1 MTKTERQDA
10 QALTHLQAAATT
22 RQRRP
27 FHVDPNDLRR
37 DRPALGDKT
46 YHMRIAGDGQ
56 WYHEGAPIRRV
67 AMVKLFASVLRRG
80 GDGSFWLVT
89 PAERGL
95 IEVED
100 APFVAVTVE
109 ATGDG
114 PRGHL
119 RFTTNIDQVVDAGPD
134 HPIRVVGGDGDQP
147 RPYLRV
153 GPGLDALIAR
163 SVFYELVDRAVPRAG
178 PHGPVL
184 GLWSGGAFFE
194 LGAPGL

>member
-10 QALTHLQAAATT
+10 QALTVLQAAATT
-22 RQRRP
+22 RRRL
-27 FHVDPNDLRR
+27 FHVDSNDLRR
-37 DRPALGDKT
+37 DRPAPSDKT

-56 WYHEGAPIRRV
+56 WYHEGAPIRRA

-100 APFVAVTVE
+100 APFVAVAVE
-109 ATGDG
+109 ATGDS
-114 PRGHL
+114 PRGPL
-119 RFTTNIDQVVDAGPD
+119 RFTTNIDQMVNAGPD
-134 HPIRVVGGDGDQP
+134 HPIRVIGGDGDQP

-153 GPGLDALIAR
+153 GLGLDALIAR
-163 SVFYELVDRAVPRAG
+163 SVFYELVDHAVTRRG

-184 GLWSGGAFFE
+184 GLWSGGVFFE
-194 LGAPGL
+194 LGAPAP

>member
-1 MTKTERQDA
+1 MIKAERQDA
-10 QALTHLQAAATT
+10 GALAHLEAAATT
-22 RQRRP
+22 RRRRP
-27 FHVDPNDLRR
+27 FRVDPNHLRR
-37 DRPALGDKT
+37 DQPAPGDKT
-46 YHMRIAGDGQ
+46 YHMRIASDGQ
-56 WYHEGAPIRRV
+56 WYHEGAPIRRP

-114 PRGHL
+114 PHSRL
-119 RFTTNIDQVVDAGPD
+119 RFTTNIDAVIDAGPA
-134 HPIRVVGGDGDQP
+134 HPIRVVGGDGDRP

-163 SVFYELVDRAVPRAG
+163 PVFYELVDRAVTRPG
-178 PHGPVL
+178 PHGPIL
-184 GLWSGGAFFE
+184 GLWSGGVFFD
-194 LGAPGL
+194 LGAPAP